1 MNITQKKIVMC
12 GIMTAINY
20 ISYTGDLKFDF
31 CNRIAYNRWDVC
43 INSVYGYEQFT
54 SEASLLRILVFTLGL
69 LMMSQSCT

>member
-31 CNRIAYNRWDVC
+31 CNRIAYNR
-43 INSVYGYEQFT
+43 
-54 SEASLLRILVFTLGL
+54 
-69 LMMSQSCT
+69 